1 MSRNN
6 NFPLEKKQTSKI
18 YMSIYLLRCW
28 PACLSFAADGKW
40 RTCRGLHGTND
51 VTLRLGDYR
60 YFVIRQKPRN
70 TWNEE
75 GLCGSGQKPAQA
87 LFLLFLCLAAV
98 AFYFSFRSVARSPAY
113 LLIFSRICR

>member
-1 MSRNN
+1 
-6 NFPLEKKQTSKI
+6 
-18 YMSIYLLRCW
+18 MSIYLLHCW